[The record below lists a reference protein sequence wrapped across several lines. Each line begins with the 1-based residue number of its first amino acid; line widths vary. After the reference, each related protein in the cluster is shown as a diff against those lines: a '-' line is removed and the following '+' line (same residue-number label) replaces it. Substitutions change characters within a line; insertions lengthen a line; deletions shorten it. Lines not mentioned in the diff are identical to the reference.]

1 MAHVITFVT
10 GNQNKINEV
19 SYIWRVITPADNK
32 IEIRAVALDLPEYQ
46 GDAIEIAK
54 QKCAEACKI
63 TDGPTLIEDTS
74 LYFPQMNGLPGP
86 YIKWFEKSLG
96 LEGLV
101 KLNKSMCAENT
112 AHATCVFCYCDGPK
126 SQPVAFDFTVVGKIV
141 DPLGTREFG
150 WDAIFEPDG
159 CGVTYGQMN
168 ATAKARYSPRYQA
181 LVKLR
186 TYLDSKDWKAENDD

>member
-1 MAHVITFVT
+1 MSHVISFVT

-19 SYIWRVITPADNK
+19 AQIWATISPPKNN

-74 LYFPQMNGLPGP
+74 LYFPEMNGLPGP
-86 YIKWFEKSLG
+86 YIKWFEISLG
-96 LEGLV
+96 LEGIV
-101 KLNKSMCAENT
+101 KLNRTMCLDNT
-112 AHATCVFCYCDGPK
+112 AQARCVFCYCDGPK
-126 SQPVAFDFTVVGKIV
+126 SQPVAFSHIVIGKIV
-141 DPLGTREFG
+141 DPLGNRTFG
-150 WDAIFEPDG
+150 WDAIFEPAG
-159 CGVTYGQMN
+159 CEVTYGQMN
-168 ATAKARYSPRYQA
+168 AAAKAMHSPRNQA

-186 TYLDSKDWKAENDD
+186 TYLDSKEWKAEDDD

>member
-19 SYIWRVITPADNK
+19 SRIWSAISPSNNN

-54 QKCAEACKI
+54 QKCIDACKI

-74 LYFPQMNGLPGP
+74 LYFPEMNGLPGP

-101 KLNKSMCAENT
+101 KLNKALCTNNT
-112 AHATCVFCYCDGPK
+112 AHATCVFCYCDGPN

-141 DPLGTREFG
+141 DPLGNREFG
-150 WDAIFEPDG
+150 WDAIFQPVG
-159 CGVTYGQMN
+159 CEVTYGQMN
-168 ATAKARYSPRYQA
+168 AAAKAMYSPRSEA
-181 LVKLR
+181 LIKLR
-186 TYLDSKDWKAENDD
+186 KYFESKDWKAEDDD